1 MTFNLSDPPSC
12 KILDKTLKNIKLYL
26 VSEKI
31 HYCIRGK
38 SFEHEDA
45 NVNIEVRRSQ
55 RGNVGLASNLDN
67 NIFARCKR

>member
-1 MTFNLSDPPSC
+1 MTFNLSDSTSC
-12 KILDKTLKNIKLYL
+12 KILDETLKNIKLYL

-31 HYCIRGK
+31 HYCICGK

-55 RGNVGLASNLDN
+55 RGRIG
-67 NIFARCKR
+67 FKFR